1 MNKSNAK
8 SFKVRAARGFTM
20 VEVTLAMALSLILL
34 AIAFDIFDKLNNA
47 ADLAGTMAD
56 VNENLR
62 AGENMIARDVST
74 AGSNIPQ
81 GGIPL
86 PSGASTCTP
95 IQVPLPSTTLN
106 AVSPV
111 VFTLPVQYFNSGCPG
126 SPTGNLNALTPG
138 PGYGPTADNTSVGI
152 TSNSV
157 PTDSIT
163 LISVNP
169 SSELGEY
176 PLVSVSPVTT
186 AGKSCCFPTGTTSVT
201 VTVNALTNNSSPITN
216 ASSNSPSWVQVVPG
230 QLIMLTNNN
239 GSVLLAVSSVSC
251 PSTWVAGTSECTI
264 TFTSGDSVNDPLPF
278 NQFPLSASSPTS
290 GEIGQLQNLGTG
302 SPAAANTYPSTSA
315 YQITMTTYYLDNVTR
330 SPYWMLM
337 KQVGT
342 GAPVTV
348 SGSVSVQSN
357 PPEPVA
363 MGINVLQFAFSCT
376 STPCTPTDPT
386 RTPANPSDVRKVMMW
401 VTAIASHPN
410 RKTGTYFTNSIATSV
425 TAQNL
430 AYYNQY

>member
-1 MNKSNAK
+1 MSKQKPKSAD
-8 SFKVRAARGFTM
+8 AATSLGFTLI
-20 VEVTLAMALSLILL
+20 EVILAMALSLILL

-74 AGSNIPQ
+74 AGANIPQ

-86 PSGASTCTP
+86 PSGATSCTA
-95 IQVPLPSTTLN
+95 IQLPLPTTTLN
-106 AVSPV
+106 GVSPV
-111 VFTLPVQYFNSGCPG
+111 VFSLPVQYFNSGCPG
-126 SPTGNLNALTPG
+126 SPPAGNLNVITPG
-138 PGYGPTADNTSVGI
+138 PGYGPMADNTTVGV

-163 LISVNP
+163 LVSVNA

-176 PLVSVSPVTT
+176 SLISLSPVTT
-186 AGKSCCFPTGTTSVT
+186 TAKTCCFPAGTTSVT
-201 VTVNALTNNSSPITN
+201 ATVDQRTNAGSPITN
-216 ASSNSPSWVQVVPG
+216 ASSSSPSWVQVVPG
-230 QLIMLTNNN
+230 QLIMLTNTYS
-239 GSVLLAVSSVSC
+239 SVVLAVSAVSC
-251 PSTWVAGTSECTI
+251 PSPWVSLTSQCTI
-264 TFTSGDSVNDPLPF
+264 TFTSSDSVNDPLPF
-278 NQFPLSASSPTS
+278 NQFPLTASSPTS
-290 GEIGQLQNLGTG
+290 GMIGNLQTMG
-302 SPAAANTYPSTSA
+302 SGVTANSYPPTYA
-315 YQITMTTYYLDNVTR
+315 YQLTMETYYLDNVTR

-348 SGSVSVQSN
+348 TGGVSVQST

-363 MGINVLQFAFSCT
+363 MGVNVLQFAFSCT

-386 RTPANPSDVRKVMMW
+386 RTPANPSDIRKIMLWM
-401 VTAIASHPN
+401 TAIANHPN